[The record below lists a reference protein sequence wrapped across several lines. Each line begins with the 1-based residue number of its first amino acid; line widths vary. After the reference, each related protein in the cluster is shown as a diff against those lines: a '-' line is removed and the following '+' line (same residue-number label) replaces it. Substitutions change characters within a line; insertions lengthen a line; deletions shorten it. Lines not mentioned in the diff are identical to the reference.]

1 MTAEGH
7 ALGPQPVPVRRLL
20 LPGLSTLAML
30 IILIGLGVWQVQRL
44 HWKLGL
50 LDEIARAEANP
61 AVSLPQN
68 PSQFA
73 KVKVEGHLRNDLESL
88 YGAQGREIRG
98 EGVMGGQLIVPLER
112 PGQDTIMV
120 DRGWVPSAAFGK
132 TPGPDGVTTVEGYVR
147 EADHPHFFSLTDDP
161 AHRLFYTLDPQAIGA
176 ALGLAHVAPYTLV
189 AMGAQPAEGAPEPAK
204 ALPSL
209 PNNHLVYAI
218 TWFGLAATLL
228 VIFASYATKLLR
240 GTL

>member
-1 MTAEGH
+1 MTAEDH
-7 ALGPQPVPVRRLL
+7 ALGPQSVPARRLL
-20 LPGLSTLAML
+20 LPALSTLAML
-30 IILIGLGVWQVQRL
+30 VVLIGLGVWQVQRL

-50 LDEIARAEANP
+50 LDQIAQAEANP
-61 AVSLPQN
+61 AIPLPQN
-68 PSQFA
+68 PSQFT
-73 KVKVEGHLRNDLESL
+73 KVKAEGRLRNDLESL
-88 YGAQGREIRG
+88 YGAQGREIHG

-120 DRGWVPSAAFGK
+120 DRGWVPSASFGK
-132 TPGPDGVTTVEGYVR
+132 IPGPEGVSKVEGYVR
-147 EADHPHFFSLTDDP
+147 SADHAHMFSLTDDP
-161 AHRLFYTLDPQAIGA
+161 THRLFYTLDPQAIGA